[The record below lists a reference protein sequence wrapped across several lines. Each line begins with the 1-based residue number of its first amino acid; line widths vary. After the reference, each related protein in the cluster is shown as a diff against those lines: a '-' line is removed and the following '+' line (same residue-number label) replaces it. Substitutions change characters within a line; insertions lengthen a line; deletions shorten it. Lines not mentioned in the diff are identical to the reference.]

1 MNEILLSIVIPCFNG
16 EKYIAAMCACIRQIP
31 DEDYEVIF
39 VNDGSTD
46 GSRELLEAVIS
57 DRIKVFHIQNRGVSG
72 ARNYGL
78 KKATGKYIM
87 FADIDDIISSLTVTY
102 LKKTLKN
109 NKEPDICLYRRVLY
123 QNIAEL
129 DIQMYDKEKYYFEKV
144 WDESNKVDLMRN
156 LLRQDEKYEVD
167 FGGHIWGRPYKK
179 SFLLENKLLFNE
191 TMSICEDS
199 EFSLRTMAL
208 AKKVV
213 YSHAIN
219 YFYCTG
225 NADSA
230 IHKWYQNLLPT
241 RKIIEEEKEIY
252 FKPYFSQL
260 GALLRISHI
269 NGFMSLYV
277 YDFANRNNT
286 DGILKT
292 RMKLVEA
299 YHYSYFFRAF
309 KDTKWSAL
317 FKMERPSKEKFLLIM
332 TKMRLFM
339 VLAFIC
345 KLARKR

>member
-16 EKYIAAMCACIRQIP
+16 EKYIAVMCACIRQIP
-31 DEDYEVIF
+31 DVDYEVIF
-39 VNDGSTD
+39 INDGSTD

-57 DRIKVFHIQNRGVSG
+57 DRIKVFHIKNRGVSG

-78 KKATGKYIM
+78 KKAVGKYVM
-87 FADIDDIISSLTVTY
+87 FADIDDRISPLTVTY

-109 NKEPDICLYRRVLY
+109 NKEADICLYRRVLC
-123 QNIAEL
+123 QNMDEIDMQACN
-129 DIQMYDKEKYYFEKV
+129 KECYYFEKV
-144 WDESNKVDLMRN
+144 WDEKNKIDLMRN

-191 TMSICEDS
+191 TMSICEDC

-230 IHKWYQNLLPT
+230 IHKWHQNLLQT

-252 FKPYFSQL
+252 FKPYFSSL
-260 GALLRISHI
+260 KELLRISHV

-286 DGILKT
+286 DGLLKT
-292 RMKLVEA
+292 RKKLIEA
-299 YHYSYFFRAF
+299 YYYPYFFRAF
-309 KDTKWSAL
+309 KDTKWDVF
-317 FKMERPSKEKFLLIM
+317 FKMESPIKEKVLLIM
-332 TKMRLFM
+332 TKMRLFTM
-339 VLAFIC
+339 LALVC
-345 KLARKR
+345 KLVRKR

>member
-109 NKEPDICLYRRVLY
+109 NKEADICLYRRVLY

-129 DIQMYDKEKYYFEKV
+129 DMQTYDKEKYYFEKV

-179 SFLLENKLLFNE
+179 S
-191 TMSICEDS
+191 
-199 EFSLRTMAL
+199 
-208 AKKVV
+208 
-213 YSHAIN
+213 
-219 YFYCTG
+219 
-225 NADSA
+225 
-230 IHKWYQNLLPT
+230 
-241 RKIIEEEKEIY
+241 
-252 FKPYFSQL
+252 
-260 GALLRISHI
+260 
-269 NGFMSLYV
+269 
-277 YDFANRNNT
+277 
-286 DGILKT
+286 
-292 RMKLVEA
+292 
-299 YHYSYFFRAF
+299 
-309 KDTKWSAL
+309 
-317 FKMERPSKEKFLLIM
+317 
-332 TKMRLFM
+332 
-339 VLAFIC
+339 VL
-345 KLARKR
+345 